1 MGYDALFREYVEQLK
16 SVLQVSKHAHR
27 TRTYGAHTITIAIGG
42 WGGGGLASAFK
53 PPRLRLQQ
61 GTPLVVLTV
70 RCVPTS
76 PDLCISITMN
86 GQCRTI
92 TVNAVLDPRSVY
104 ALALEVGRGQ
114 RYNCYNGQRVITT
127 SQLQY
132 HFVVSSFRHLRGG
145 GEVCILTL
153 RQTLPE

>member
-1 MGYDALFREYVEQLK
+1 M
-16 SVLQVSKHAHR
+16 
-27 TRTYGAHTITIAIGG
+27 
-42 WGGGGLASAFK
+42 GGLASAFK

-61 GTPLVVLTV
+61 GTPLMVLTV
-70 RCVPTS
+70 RWVPTS

-92 TVNAVLDPRSVY
+92 AVNAVLDPRSVY

-114 RYNCYNGQRVITT
+114 RYNCYSGQRVITA
-127 SQLQY
+127 SKLQC

-145 GEVCILTL
+145 GGVCILTL